1 MLWYSCC
8 ILNLAMLNL
17 LLCSTPFPN
26 SYKIS
31 VRVPI
36 ISMYLQAEG
45 ENGVD
50 PDQLA
55 SEKPADQ
62 DVHCFQNKI

>member
-8 ILNLAMLNL
+8 ILTLAMLNL
-17 LLCSTPFPN
+17 LLGSTPFGN

-50 PDQLA
+50 PDKLA
-55 SEKPADQ
+55 SDQ
-62 DVHCFQNKI
+62 DLHCFQNRIHKS